1 MKLLLIAPAGL
12 EVQGVKGKHVH
23 HLNLAVI
30 AALATPYFS
39 EIKIVEEAFEKLDLN
54 EHYDLVGITMMT
66 CQATRGYWLADH
78 YRKKGIR
85 TICGG
90 SHASFMVEECGQH
103 FDSVVI
109 NEVEMVWQEMMDDFM
124 ADKMKPVYH
133 SDELI
138 DLKDLAMP
146 RKDLFLK
153 SRTTLNTQVLQ
164 TGRGCPLGCNFCTVT
179 LMYGK
184 KFRTRPVEH
193 VVEEIKRYPSR
204 IFFFVDDNIFLSR
217 EYAYKLCE
225 ALIPLK
231 IKWGSQGSLE
241 LIARDEKLLKLA
253 VKSGCI
259 SLFVGIESIDQETLN
274 AAHKAFNKVK
284 NFERNIKRIRDA
296 GINVVGAFI
305 IGFDQD
311 TPATV
316 ERIYDFAMD
325 NRLAM
330 VNLGVMTP
338 FPGTEVFKTA
348 RREGRI
354 FDYEWEHY
362 TGANLVQHHP
372 TMSKDQIEELYRTFP
387 EKFYSFPSIAKRFW
401 ANRAQPLYYL
411 TMNFTHWWRTHHR
424 RPQERFPSVPPAIID
439 RDFAPDL
446 LKRVTLPV
454 APPSSS

>member
-12 EVQGVKGKHVH
+12 EVQGIKGKHVH

-30 AALATPYFS
+30 AALATPFFD
-39 EIKIVEEAFEKLDLN
+39 EIRIIEEAFEPLDLN
-54 EHYDLVGITMMT
+54 EHYDMVGITMMT
-66 CQATRGYWLADH
+66 CQARRGYWLADH

-90 SHASFMVEECGQH
+90 SHASFMVEECGEH

-109 NEVEMVWQEMMDDFM
+109 NEVEMMWPEIMEDFL
-124 ADKMKPVYH
+124 ADKMKPVYQTH
-133 SDELI
+133 ELI

-153 SRTTLNTQVLQ
+153 GSTTLNTQVLQ

-184 KFRTRPVEH
+184 KFRTRPVAH

-217 EYAYKLCE
+217 EYAYELCE

-241 LIARDEKLLKLA
+241 LIARDEELLKLA

-284 NFERNIKRIRDA
+284 NYERNIKRIRDA

-305 IGFDQD
+305 FGFDQD
-311 TPATV
+311 TATTLD
-316 ERIYDFAMD
+316 RIYDFAMH

-330 VNLGVMTP
+330 VNLGIMTP
-338 FPGTEVFKTA
+338 FPGTEVYKTA
-348 RREGRI
+348 LHEGRI
-354 FDYEWEHY
+354 FDHDWEHY

-372 TMSKDQIEELYRTFP
+372 TMSKEQVEELHLAFP
-387 EKFYSFPSIAKRFW
+387 KKFYTFSSIAKRFW
-401 ANRAQPLYYL
+401 ANRSQPLYYL
-411 TMNFTHWWRTHHR
+411 TMNFTHWWRAHHR
-424 RPQERFPSVPPAIID
+424 TPQGRFPSVAPAIID
-439 RDFAPDL
+439 KHFAVDL
-446 LKRVTLPV
+446 LKPNPLPL
-454 APPSSS
+454 ASGE